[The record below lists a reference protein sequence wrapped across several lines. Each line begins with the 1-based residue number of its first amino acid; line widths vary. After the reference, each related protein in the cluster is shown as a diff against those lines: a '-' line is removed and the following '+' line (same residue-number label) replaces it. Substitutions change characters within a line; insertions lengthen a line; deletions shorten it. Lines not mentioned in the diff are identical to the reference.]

1 MAGRPARRG
10 YRRGVGRV
18 TIMGMINRNGIETSE
33 IIRGGAVVAG
43 RVILGL
49 AMGVVLSMIA
59 MAVAWGLWV
68 FIFSGASARIVWVIM
83 FIAGAGIGAG
93 GGAYLAWLKV
103 DRPPWAAIA
112 LTLLL
117 VIAGGVIGGLL
128 GYQYG
133 ANREIECCAEPQ
145 TGPLTYTAF
154 GAGILAN
161 AVMYLVEAAGF
172 ALRRAAR
179 RRARPR

>member
-1 MAGRPARRG
+1 
-10 YRRGVGRV
+10 
-18 TIMGMINRNGIETSE
+18 MIKRDSIETSE
-33 IIRGGAVVAG
+33 IVRRGAIGAG

-68 FIFSGASARIVWVIM
+68 FIFSGASARITWMIM

-93 GGAYLAWLKV
+93 AGAYIAWLKV
-103 DRPPWAAIA
+103 DRPPWVAIA
-112 LTLLL
+112 VTLLL
-117 VIAGGVIGGLL
+117 VIAGGVVGGLL
-128 GYQYG
+128 GYEYG

-154 GAGILAN
+154 GAGLLAN
-161 AVMYLVEAAGF
+161 AVMYLIEAAGF
-172 ALRRAAR
+172 AMRRAGYR
-179 RRARPR
+179 RRAQTR